1 MIGSLNGK
9 LIEKNPTELL
19 IECAGVGYE
28 VKISLNTFTQLSDG
42 ENIKLHTKLIVR
54 EDAQILY
61 GFFTKEEREM
71 FNFLISVSGIG
82 PNTAMIMLSSLT
94 PEDIAHAIQTNDV
107 TTIQG
112 IKGIGAKTAQRVI
125 IDLKGK
131 VLKFSSSNENMFSQ
145 NNTKRFDALNALVSL
160 GFDKKSTEKVLDKLD
175 TGEQTVEQLIKDAL
189 RLL

>member
-1 MIGSLNGK
+1 MIGSLNGR

-19 IECAGVGYE
+19 IECSGVGYE
-28 VKISLNTFTQLSDG
+28 VKISLNTFTQLSNS
-42 ENIKLHTKLIVR
+42 EQIKLHTKLIVR

-71 FNFLISVSGIG
+71 FNYLISVSGIG
-82 PNTAMIMLSSLT
+82 PNTAMIMLSSLI
-94 PEDIAHAIQTNDV
+94 PEEIAHAIQTDDV
-107 TTIQG
+107 ITIQG

-131 VLKFSSSNENMFSQ
+131 VIKFSSGSETFVLKSNK
-145 NNTKRFDALNALVSL
+145 TRFDALNALVSL
-160 GFDKKSTEKVLDKLD
+160 GFDKKSTEKVLEKIDN
-175 TGEQTVEQLIKDAL
+175 GEQTVEQLIKEAL